1 MCIALSVEPLKP
13 PSPDERHAV
22 WALIC
27 DWASER
33 GNNHAQKSQVCLVTP
48 AKCQTLRGGAEC
60 LTQFRASV
68 WLESER
74 NRPMGRGGL
83 YAAPR
88 TLDLPTFA
96 LIAAEPQRRSM
107 ETFGNLFLTMLTIF
121 FFVAYL
127 MLLFF
132 ILTDLFRDKSLNGWW
147 KAVWVLALI
156 IFPIL
161 TALIYLI
168 ARGGSMQERAMAEAQ
183 EMKKAQDQ
191 YIQSVVSQQ
200 DPAEQIAKAKQL
212 HEQGVIDDAEFEKLK
227 AKALA

>member
-1 MCIALSVEPLKP
+1 
-13 PSPDERHAV
+13 
-22 WALIC
+22 
-27 DWASER
+27 
-33 GNNHAQKSQVCLVTP
+33 
-48 AKCQTLRGGAEC
+48 
-60 LTQFRASV
+60 
-68 WLESER
+68 
-74 NRPMGRGGL
+74 
-83 YAAPR
+83 
-88 TLDLPTFA
+88 
-96 LIAAEPQRRSM
+96 M

>member
-1 MCIALSVEPLKP
+1 
-13 PSPDERHAV
+13 
-22 WALIC
+22 
-27 DWASER
+27 
-33 GNNHAQKSQVCLVTP
+33 
-48 AKCQTLRGGAEC
+48 
-60 LTQFRASV
+60 
-68 WLESER
+68 
-74 NRPMGRGGL
+74 
-83 YAAPR
+83 
-88 TLDLPTFA
+88 
-96 LIAAEPQRRSM
+96 M

-132 ILTDLFRDKSLNGWW
+132 ILTDLFRDKGLNGWW

-191 YIQSVVSQQ
+191 YIQGVVAQQ

-212 HEQGVIDDAEFEKLK
+212 HEQGVIDDAEFAKLK
-227 AKALA
+227 DKALA